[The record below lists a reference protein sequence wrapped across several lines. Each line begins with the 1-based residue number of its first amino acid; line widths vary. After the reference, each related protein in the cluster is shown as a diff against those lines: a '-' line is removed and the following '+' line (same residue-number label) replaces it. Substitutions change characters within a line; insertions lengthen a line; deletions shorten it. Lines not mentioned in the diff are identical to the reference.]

1 MKILIYHSSDLDG
14 HCSAAILNSAFKY
27 DRLIGLDYGIEFNC
41 DEIKDEDELTITD
54 FSLKPFEKEIELYNR
69 IKSLQII
76 DHHVEHIKYCQDNK
90 LPIYSGTKYES
101 ACLLA
106 WKFCKDGGIPKWLR
120 LLSDY
125 DTWNDLDKQ
134 LWENQIM
141 PFQYGMRANE
151 TDPSTEKGLKF
162 WNQFIEGNNFEN
174 GFTDCDE
181 IILNNGQAIYN
192 YIKIEYAKELEQCS
206 FEIEF
211 EGHSCLCING
221 DKGSIQFGD
230 KINDYDLVLSFE
242 NVKNEFWNIGLYT
255 CKDIDCCKLIKVLD
269 SKGGGHQ
276 KASGCSLKDI
286 DVLLKKKI
294 ESKDQ
299 LVKDYYTKAWYDKN
313 LFENYVKHIQYMMK
327 FEHNRKQLSKL
338 EEERGNLHE
347 ALRQHIFD
355 SNPGK
360 YKDNICVELEED
372 TDNIIKFMLEV
383 FHIDEGNYF
392 SIIHRELQDDDGIY
406 SSKPSSQEEYNKSL
420 ETTYDS
426 DFINTI
432 NQYDK
437 LAEQQI
443 GKKPIIETTGNLFVK
458 YIETNDAIYILGINS
473 KSGKMERND
482 IEDMHNWIKKLE
494 DKIKQGLK
502 IYTSTNSNSE
512 KLINNILKRN
522 PSFKK
527 ETLGEE
533 VFNEGS
539 WTNIVI
545 HASHNVNYMNS
556 WFIFPDGKLHEIGD
570 RPHINW
576 VFDHAEL
583 VLKFIPNWGLL
594 RSVIDETDEDKLD
607 EILNDIESHNQ
618 IYMNKLLAAGFIRI
632 TFIDQEMNVECS
644 SDKNL
649 DVLDRLVIEYKPKKI
664 YIDNIMTGSCKD
676 ISYEEFEDND
686 FKIKSSSHNYN
697 IYIDGD
703 GTLWENKYPEF
714 GKPIIKNV
722 EFVKKMKEKGWNLTL
737 FTAALGSKNHT
748 EKELLEHLQ
757 NIDCPISKV
766 TNIKSPYT
774 SIFIDDRALNVN
786 YNKEWQE
793 DIIEQIE
800 NIIEEHKEIKS
811 SLEEEIE
818 KALNEDYSNE
828 DVENFL
834 KKLMRNDTLLKET
847 ISEYSGIDN
856 KAVIYHPMKERRQDQ
871 GRTL

>member
-1 MKILIYHSSDLDG
+1 MKILIYHNSDLDG
-14 HCSAAILNSAFKY
+14 HCSAAILDSAFHY
-27 DRLIGLDYGIEFNC
+27 DKLIGLDYGIDYDEQ
-41 DEIKDEDELTITD
+41 EIKDEDELTITD
-54 FSLKPFEKEIELYNR
+54 FSLKPFEREIELYNR

-76 DHHVEHIKYCQDNK
+76 DHHAEHIKYCQDNK
-90 LPIYSGTKYES
+90 LPIYSGNKNES
-101 ACLLA
+101 ACLLS
-106 WKFCKDGGIPKWLR
+106 WKFCKDGETPKWLR

-151 TDPSTEKGLKF
+151 TDPSTEEGLKF

-174 GFTDCDE
+174 GFTDYDE

-206 FEIEF
+206 FEIDF
-211 EGHSCLCING
+211 EGHSCLCVNG

-230 KINDYDLVLSFE
+230 RIKDYDLVLSFK
-242 NVKNEFWNIGLYT
+242 NVKNEYWNIGLYT
-255 CKDIDCCKLIKVLD
+255 DKDIDCCKLIKVLD

-299 LVKDYYTKAWYDKN
+299 LVKDYYTKAWYDRN

-432 NQYDK
+432 NQYDE
-437 LAEQQI
+437 LASQQI

-482 IEDMHNWIKKLE
+482 VEDMHNWIKKLE

-512 KLINNILKRN
+512 KLINNILKHN

-527 ETLGEE
+527 EELGKET
-533 VFNEGS
+533 FNEGV

-545 HASHNVNYMNS
+545 HASHNINS
-556 WFIFPDGKLHEIGD
+556 WWIFPDGKLYEVGD
-570 RPHINW
+570 REHIPW
-576 VFDHAEL
+576 IFDNAKL
-583 VLKFIPNWGLL
+583 VLKYIPKWKLL
-594 RSVIDETDEDKLD
+594 EQTLSAETDKEIDEISRE
-607 EILNDIESHNQ
+607 IESHNQ
-618 IYMNKLLAAGFIRI
+618 LFTNKVLDIGFIRI
-632 TFIDQEMNVECS
+632 LLRDGEMN
-644 SDKNL
+644 
-649 DVLDRLVIEYKPKKI
+649 IEYIKKTNIDSINELIEIEKPNDIIVDNHKKVMK
-664 YIDNIMTGSCKD
+664 MT
-676 ISYEEFEDND
+676 YEEFKNND
-686 FKIKSSSHNYN
+686 FK
-697 IYIDGD
+697 
-703 GTLWENKYPEF
+703 
-714 GKPIIKNV
+714 
-722 EFVKKMKEKGWNLTL
+722 
-737 FTAALGSKNHT
+737 
-748 EKELLEHLQ
+748 
-757 NIDCPISKV
+757 
-766 TNIKSPYT
+766 
-774 SIFIDDRALNVN
+774 
-786 YNKEWQE
+786 
-793 DIIEQIE
+793 
-800 NIIEEHKEIKS
+800 IKS
-811 SLEEEIE
+811 SLEEEIK
-818 KALNEDYSNE
+818 KALNKDYSND

-834 KKLMRNDTLLKET
+834 KKLMKNDSLLKET
-847 ISEYSGIDN
+847 ISQYSGIDN
-856 KAVIYHPMKERRQDQ
+856 KAVIYHPMKERTQQ
-871 GRTL
+871 GGRTL

>member
-1 MKILIYHSSDLDG
+1 MRILIYHSSDLDG
-14 HCSAAILNSAFKY
+14 MCSTAILNSAFHY
-27 DRLIGLDYGIEFNC
+27 DKLIGLDYGVEFNC

-54 FSLKPFEKEIELYNR
+54 FSLKPFEKEIELSKR
-69 IKSLQII
+69 IKSIQFI
-76 DHHVEHIKYCQDNK
+76 DHHTEHIKFCQDNK

-106 WKFCKDGGIPKWLR
+106 WKFCKDGEIPKWLK

-125 DTWNDLDKQ
+125 DTWNSEDKTY
-134 LWENQIM
+134 WENQVM

-151 TDPSTEKGLKF
+151 TDPSTEQGLKF
-162 WNQFIEGNNFEN
+162 WNQFIDGNIFPK
-174 GFTDCDE
+174 GFTDYDE

-192 YIKIEYAKELEQCS
+192 YIKIEYAKELEQNS
-206 FEIEF
+206 FEIDF
-211 EGHSCLCING
+211 EGHSCLCVNG

-230 KINDYDLVLSFE
+230 RIKDYDLVLSFK
-242 NVKNEFWNIGLYT
+242 NVKNEHWNIGLYT
-255 CKDIDCCKLIKVLD
+255 DKDIDCCKLIKTLD
-269 SKGGGHQ
+269 PKGGGHQ

-286 DVLLKKKI
+286 NVLLKKKI

-338 EEERGNLHE
+338 EEKRGNLHE

-406 SSKPSSQEEYNKSL
+406 SSKPSSQEEYNKFRIDVPKHLIEKLKLIPESGMGYQNVDFIRSNGTVISNATVINGEYFEANDNCFEMNKVIDVIPTKNGLIHWIDAEEIFNHGSGHHLRFHCDCGNITACKCMSPKNVVFGDECHICREKLESSKPSSQEEYDDSL
-420 ETTYDS
+420 KTTYDN

-432 NQYDK
+432 SEYDD

-443 GKKPIIETTGNLFVK
+443 GIKPTIETTGNLFVK

-473 KSGKMERND
+473 KSGKMERNN

-527 ETLGEE
+527 EELGKET
-533 VFNEGS
+533 FNEGV

-556 WFIFPDGKLHEIGD
+556 WFIFPDGKLYEIGD

-583 VLKFIPNWGLL
+583 VLKFIPNWKLL
-594 RSVIDETDEDKLD
+594 KSVIDETDEDKLD
-607 EILNDIESHNQ
+607 EISNDIESHNQ
-618 IYMNKLLAAGFIRI
+618 IYMNKLLAVGFIRI

-649 DVLDRLVIEYKPKKI
+649 DILDGGI
-664 YIDNIMTGSCKD
+664 YIS
-676 ISYEEFEDND
+676 
-686 FKIKSSSHNYN
+686 
-697 IYIDGD
+697 
-703 GTLWENKYPEF
+703 
-714 GKPIIKNV
+714 
-722 EFVKKMKEKGWNLTL
+722 
-737 FTAALGSKNHT
+737 
-748 EKELLEHLQ
+748 
-757 NIDCPISKV
+757 
-766 TNIKSPYT
+766 
-774 SIFIDDRALNVN
+774 ALN
-786 YNKEWQE
+786 K
-793 DIIEQIE
+793 II
-800 NIIEEHKEIKS
+800 
-811 SLEEEIE
+811 
-818 KALNEDYSNE
+818 
-828 DVENFL
+828 
-834 KKLMRNDTLLKET
+834 
-847 ISEYSGIDN
+847 
-856 KAVIYHPMKERRQDQ
+856 
-871 GRTL
+871 